1 MRQKGS
7 KHLSQDSSSDKKA
20 SETADGIRDKTFCS
34 TMTVRSQH
42 KFCVDKASYFP
53 IFFTKFCYRYK
64 LDGF

>member
-53 IFFTKFCYRYK
+53 IFSPNSVIDNK